1 MGSSRCMSP
10 TLPPRTST
18 PVPVESAALCNTT
31 NPTYPR
37 SFAFAKRSRA
47 TDVTASIR
55 DMQEREEEREEE
67 RQEREEERLDRR
79 HRVAREEAL
88 QDAIDARLHED
99 QRACSRWRKL
109 QRSTQPS
116 SKPSARGC
124 RRLDTATL
132 CRDPAIQGLT
142 L

>member
-1 MGSSRCMSP
+1 
-10 TLPPRTST
+10 
-18 PVPVESAALCNTT
+18 
-31 NPTYPR
+31 
-37 SFAFAKRSRA
+37 
-47 TDVTASIR
+47 
-55 DMQEREEEREEE
+55 MQEREEEREEE

-99 QRACSRWRKL
+99 ERAMQQMAQVAAFNTAFL
-109 QRSTQPS
+109 QTFSQMVQAFGHRNPV
-116 SKPSARGC
+116 
-124 RRLDTATL
+124 L

>member
-1 MGSSRCMSP
+1 MSTIP
-10 TLPPRTST
+10 FCYSQ
-18 PVPVESAALCNTT
+18 
-31 NPTYPR
+31 
-37 SFAFAKRSRA
+37 SRA
-47 TDVTASIR
+47 SDVAASIR
-55 DMQEREEEREEE
+55 DMQASDERRQEREEE

-99 QRACSRWRKL
+99 QRAMQQMAQVAAFNTAFL
-109 QRSTQPS
+109 QTFSQMVQAFGHRNPV
-116 SKPSARGC
+116 
-124 RRLDTATL
+124 L